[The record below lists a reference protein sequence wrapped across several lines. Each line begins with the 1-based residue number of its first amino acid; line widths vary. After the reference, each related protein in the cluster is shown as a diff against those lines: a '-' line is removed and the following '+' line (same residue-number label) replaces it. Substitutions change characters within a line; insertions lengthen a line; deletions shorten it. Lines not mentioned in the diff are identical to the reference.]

1 MSYGAPDRVPCFEE
15 GIREGVLDTWRKQ
28 GLRADMS
35 LSQLFHFD
43 RREEI
48 VVDLDPRPKLEKYP
62 SSRSE
67 LDTFRQRLDPFD
79 QGRIPKDWTERV
91 HAWRNRD
98 HVLMLRI
105 HRGFFL
111 TMGVQDW
118 RRFRE
123 VIYLLSDDPVFIRE
137 AMTIQGE
144 FAAKLT
150 ELLLKHVEIDAA
162 VFGEPIGGNDRPL
175 ISPKMYEEFVLTSYE
190 PILSVLRQYKV
201 ETIILLTYAN
211 TRALIPS
218 IMKYGFNCLWA
229 GEVNQETMDYR
240 NIRREFGR
248 DLRLIGGIDLDVLR
262 SDRESIRREI
272 EKKVPSL
279 IADGGYVPLADGRV
293 RTDVPFQNYVYYRQ
307 LLEKAAQR

>member
-1 MSYGAPDRVPCFEE
+1 
-15 GIREGVLDTWRKQ
+15 
-28 GLRADMS
+28 
-35 LSQLFHFD
+35 
-43 RREEI
+43 
-48 VVDLDPRPKLEKYP
+48 
-62 SSRSE
+62 
-67 LDTFRQRLDPFD
+67 
-79 QGRIPKDWTERV
+79 
-91 HAWRNRD
+91 
-98 HVLMLRI
+98 
-105 HRGFFL
+105 
-111 TMGVQDW
+111 
-118 RRFRE
+118 
-123 VIYLLSDDPVFIRE
+123 
-137 AMTIQGE
+137 
-144 FAAKLT
+144 
-150 ELLLKHVEIDAA
+150 
-162 VFGEPIGGNDRPL
+162 
-175 ISPKMYEEFVLTSYE
+175 FVLTSYE